1 MGAIIEAG
9 ISGFEVL
16 FLLQSDMN
24 ASDDRKVILCVDDEV
39 TGLCVRKMVLE
50 SQGYRVLTAENGPD
64 ALAQF
69 TSNEIDLVV
78 LDYSMPGMHG
88 GVVAETMK
96 GLRSTVPILL
106 LSAFV
111 DLPSET
117 LALVD
122 KYVTKGESPPLLLG
136 AIAQLLSNERNNHSR
151 ERLGAM

>member
-1 MGAIIEAG
+1 
-9 ISGFEVL
+9 
-16 FLLQSDMN
+16 
-24 ASDDRKVILCVDDEV
+24 
-39 TGLCVRKMVLE
+39 
-50 SQGYRVLTAENGPD
+50 
-64 ALAQF
+64 
-69 TSNEIDLVV
+69 VV

-122 KYVTKGESPPLLLG
+122 KYVTKGESPPFLLG